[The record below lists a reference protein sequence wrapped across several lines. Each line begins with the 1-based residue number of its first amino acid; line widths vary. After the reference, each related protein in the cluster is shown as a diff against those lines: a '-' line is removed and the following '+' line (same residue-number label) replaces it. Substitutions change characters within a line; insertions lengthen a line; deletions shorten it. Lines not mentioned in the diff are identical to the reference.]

1 MKAKYEMLFTG
12 AGGQGV
18 ILCSIILA
26 EAAFLTGKNVA
37 QSQSYGPEARGG
49 LCRAE
54 LVIDEEKIVYP
65 KVTRADFLLA
75 LTQASLDKYGPGMPG
90 DAMIVMDS
98 SLQAPEN
105 LGSGNVV
112 ALPILHTASKVVGN
126 VLTAN
131 IVSAGAIDALLG
143 IAPGALLEQAMR
155 MHIPWGTEA
164 VNLLALGEGRKLG
177 TAARQTHILPFGR
190 VNNQQ

>member
-54 LVIDEEKIVYP
+54 LVIDEAKIVYP
-65 KVTRADFLLA
+65 KVTHADFLLA
-75 LTQASLDKYGPGMPG
+75 LTQASLDKYGPGVPP

-112 ALPILHTASKVVGN
+112 ALSILHTASKVVGN

-164 VNLLALGEGRKLG
+164 MNLLALGEGSKLG
-177 TAARQTHILPFGR
+177 AAARRAARQ
-190 VNNQQ
+190 

>member
-1 MKAKYEMLFTG
+1 MKAKYEMRFTG

-54 LVIDEEKIVYP
+54 LVIDEAKIVYP
-65 KVTRADFLLA
+65 KVTHADFLLA

-105 LGSGNVV
+105 LDSGNVV

-164 VNLLALGEGRKLG
+164 MNLLALGEGRKLG
-177 TAARQTHILPFGR
+177 AAARRAARQ
-190 VNNQQ
+190 

>member
-54 LVIDEEKIVYP
+54 LVIDEAKIVYP
-65 KVTRADFLLA
+65 KVTHADFLLA
-75 LTQASLDKYGPGMPG
+75 LTQASLDKYGPGVPG

-98 SLQAPEN
+98 SLRAPEN

-112 ALPILHTASKVVGN
+112 ALPILYTASKVVGN

-164 VNLLALGEGRKLG
+164 MNLLALGEGSKLG
-177 TAARQTHILPFGR
+177 AAARRAARQ
-190 VNNQQ
+190 

>member
-1 MKAKYEMLFTG
+1 MKAKYEMRFTG

-26 EAAFLTGKNVA
+26 EAAFLTGKIVA

-54 LVIDEEKIVYP
+54 LVIDEAKIVYP
-65 KVTRADFLLA
+65 KVTHADFLLA
-75 LTQASLDKYGPGMPG
+75 LTQASLDKYGPGVPA
-90 DAMIVMDS
+90 DAMIVMGSANGSAIAIVMDS

-112 ALPILHTASKVVGN
+112 ALPILYTASKVVGN

-155 MHIPWGTEA
+155 MHAETNTI
-164 VNLLALGEGRKLG
+164 NYKLYIM
-177 TAARQTHILPFGR
+177 ILIYK
-190 VNNQQ
+190 

>member
-1 MKAKYEMLFTG
+1 MRFTG

-54 LVIDEEKIVYP
+54 LVIDEVKIVYP
-65 KVTRADFLLA
+65 KVTHADFLLA
-75 LTQASLDKYGPGMPG
+75 LTQAALDKYGPDTAG
-90 DAMIVMDS
+90 DALIVMDS

-105 LGSGNVV
+105 LNSGNVT
-112 ALPILHTASKVVGN
+112 ALPILRTASKVVGN
-126 VLTAN
+126 PLTAN
-131 IVSAGAIDALLG
+131 IVSAGAINALLG
-143 IAPGALLEQAMR
+143 IAPDALLEQAMQK
-155 MHIPWGTEA
+155 HIPWETEA
-164 VNLLALGEGRKLG
+164 LNLLALGEGRKLG
-177 TAARQTHILPFGR
+177 AAALS
-190 VNNQQ
+190 

>member
-1 MKAKYEMLFTG
+1 MKPRYEMRLAG

-49 LCRAE
+49 MSRGE
-54 LVIDEEKIVYP
+54 LIIDEAKIVYP

-75 LTQASLDKYGPGMPG
+75 LTQASLNKFGPCTAGE
-90 DAMIVMDS
+90 ALILMDS

-105 LGSGNVV
+105 LGSGNVA
-112 ALPILHTASKVVGN
+112 ALPILHTASEVVGN
-126 VLTAN
+126 PLTAN
-131 IVSAGAIDALLG
+131 IVSAGAINALLG
-143 IAPGALLEQAMR
+143 IAPDAVLEQAMR

-164 VNLLALGEGRKLG
+164 LNLRALKEGRKLV
-177 TAARQTHILPFGR
+177 AAALS
-190 VNNQQ
+190 

>member
-49 LCRAE
+49 LCPAK
-54 LVIDEEKIVYP
+54 LVIDEAKIVYP
-65 KVTRADFLLA
+65 KVTHADFLLA
-75 LTQASLDKYGPGMPG
+75 LTQASLDKYGPGVPA

-164 VNLLALGEGRKLG
+164 MNLLALGEGSKLG
-177 TAARQTHILPFGR
+177 AAARRAARQ
-190 VNNQQ
+190 

>member
-1 MKAKYEMLFTG
+1 MENKRYEMRLAG
-12 AGGQGV
+12 SGGQGV
-18 ILCSIILA
+18 ILASVILA
-26 EAAFLTGKNVA
+26 EAAVIAGLHTV
-37 QSQSYGPEARGG
+37 QSQAYGPEARGG
-49 LCRAE
+49 VSKAE
-54 LVIDEEKIVYP
+54 TIVSREQIWYS
-65 KVTRADFLLA
+65 KVTQPDFLLA
-75 LTQASLDKYGPGMPG
+75 LTQASLDKYGPGVPG

-112 ALPILHTASKVVGN
+112 ALPILYTASKVVGN

-164 VNLLALGEGRKLG
+164 MNLLALGEGSKLG
-177 TAARQTHILPFGR
+177 AAARRAARQ
-190 VNNQQ
+190 